1 MVNNKMIGII
11 NGPNINL
18 LGTREPDVYGLCLWN
33 SIEEQL
39 KRQAEKMQVKLM
51 FFQSNH
57 EGDIVDFIHENMYK
71 MDGVVI
77 NPAAFTKGGYSIM
90 EALTATG
97 IPFVEVHI
105 TNIFARGG
113 WHAETIFAP
122 KAIGHINGFGNDV
135 YFLGLTAIFN
145 FLQKERVI
153 LR

>member
-1 MVNNKMIGII
+1 
-11 NGPNINL
+11 
-18 LGTREPDVYGLCLWN
+18 
-33 SIEEQL
+33 
-39 KRQAEKMQVKLM
+39 
-51 FFQSNH
+51 
-57 EGDIVDFIHENMYK
+57 
-71 MDGVVI
+71 
-77 NPAAFTKGGYSIM
+77 M